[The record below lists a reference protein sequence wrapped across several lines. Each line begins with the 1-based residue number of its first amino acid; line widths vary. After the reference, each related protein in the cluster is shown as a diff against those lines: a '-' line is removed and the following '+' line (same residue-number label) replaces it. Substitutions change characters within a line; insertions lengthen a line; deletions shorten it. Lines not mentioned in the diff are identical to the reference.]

1 LKRIDVILAI
11 ARKELRDRLRDRWI
25 LIVST
30 LLVISAMIISYFGAA
45 PVGLA
50 GFQKTGMTL
59 VSLINLAIYLVPL
72 LALVLGTFTIINE
85 RERGTLDLILSLPI
99 STGEYLMGTL
109 LGLVLVLG
117 SSILLGFGAAGLI
130 LLWQESIVSFSEYLG
145 FLLLA
150 FGLGVIFLSLS
161 YMVSILSGEKGR
173 AMAASLFTWIFAV
186 FLFDILLVGV
196 LILSDGKISSDLF
209 GIILMLNPVDVFRL
223 LTYSLIESA
232 KAPIGLSTVEL
243 PVMLSPRT
251 LLAVFAC
258 WTVVLLYLVRWTFH
272 RRVGFDIWSEKRR
285 S

>member
-1 LKRIDVILAI
+1 LKRIEVITAI
-11 ARKELRDRLRDRWI
+11 ARKELRDRLRNRWI

-30 LLVISAMIISYFGAA
+30 LLVISAMIISYFGAG

-72 LALVLGTFTIINE
+72 LALVLGSFLIIDE

-109 LGLVLVLG
+109 LGLVLALG
-117 SSILLGFGAAGLI
+117 ASILLGFGAAGLI
-130 LLWQESIVSFSEYLG
+130 LLWQESIVSSLEYLV

-150 FGLGVIFLSLS
+150 FGLGVIFLSIS
-161 YMVSILSGEKGR
+161 YIVSILSGDKGK
-173 AMAASLFTWIFAV
+173 AMAVSLFTWIFAV

-196 LILSDGKISSDLF
+196 LILSKGKIGSDLF

-232 KAPIGLSTVEL
+232 KAPIGLSTVEF

-251 LLAVFAC
+251 LLSVFAC
-258 WTVVLLYLVRWTFH
+258 WAVLLLYLVRWSFH
-272 RRVGFDIWSEKRR
+272 RHVGFDIWSEKRK